1 MRRKTEERRLKFVM
15 AAGKLFMDQ
24 GFAAVTMESIAM
36 EAASSKVTLYSYFSS
51 KESLFEAYVVEAGR
65 GLVER
70 LLDAPT
76 CSQALPDIL
85 HRLGMSYLELVTK
98 PDIVALN
105 RLIIGEAGRFP
116 ELARLFYAEGPKRT
130 LSHISQV
137 MEGLMAKGLIR
148 QTETRM
154 VSLHFKELCGAGT
167 VERIIWGLDPVP
179 AETEVLEAAVAN
191 GVQAFIR
198 LYSNS

>member
-1 MRRKTEERRLKFVM
+1 MRKKTEGRRLKFVM
-15 AAGKLFMDQ
+15 AAGKLFMTH
-24 GFAAVTMESIAM
+24 GFAAVTMESIAA
-36 EAASSKVTLYSYFSS
+36 EAASAKATLYSYFPS
-51 KESLFEAYVVEAGR
+51 KEALFEAYVVEAGR

-70 LLDAPT
+70 LLDAPA
-76 CSQALPDIL
+76 CSQTLPDTL

-116 ELARLFYAEGPKRT
+116 ELAHLFYVEGPKKT

-137 MEGLMAKGLIR
+137 MSGLMQKGWIR
-148 QTETRM
+148 QGEAQT
-154 VSLHFKELCGAGT
+154 VSLHFKALCEAGT
-167 VERIIWGLDPVP
+167 VERIVWGLDPVP
-179 AETEVLEAAVAN
+179 VDAAVLEAAVDT

-198 LYSNS
+198 LYATP